1 MSTST
6 TRWMWPRLQT
16 TWLQLYFS
24 NLFSVWLT
32 NNKILLNIIQR
43 PQYPQQLPQFETI
56 LCPNISQVYIQ
67 MIMHGRGPTRRR
79 ATDAAACA
87 SVPRPVF
94 FHDSGRI
101 GRNRRFRPKFNQKKK
116 NLRNAPSHS
125 LRFILVSRLSS
136 APLTLVSLCASS
148 SNPPPLDN
156 W

>member
-6 TRWMWPRLQT
+6 TQWMWPRLQT

-32 NNKILLNIIQR
+32 NNKILLNIIQC

-79 ATDAAACA
+79 ATDTAACA

-94 FHDSGRI
+94 FPDSGRI

-116 NLRNAPSHS
+116 KFAKRTVSLSPIHSRLTSQLSPSY
-125 LRFILVSRLSS
+125 SRLSVR
-136 APLTLVSLCASS
+136 LQLQSS
-148 SNPPPLDN
+148 TVR
-156 W
+156 